1 MWTQAY
7 LYLQNQRYD
16 YLEKYTQNTHLIPA
30 QVAVEIWE
38 LAEVNFKTFCIKLK
52 MVLLILAFQLSSH
65 KNLKKL
71 FF

>member
-38 LAEVNFKTFCIKLK
+38 LAEVNFKTFCI
-52 MVLLILAFQLSSH
+52 
-65 KNLKKL
+65 
-71 FF
+71 